1 MRHLRR
7 IFRKR
12 AAFLAVAVT
21 ACGLAAWLAGCT
33 NEPFDPESVTN
44 IPPVATIF
52 VTPGVGGELNPTS
65 YYDRTFS
72 WSGTDPDGFV
82 VEYYVSI
89 ETEETAAPWVATQ
102 QTDTTMTFSTDD
114 LGQAQALI
122 RLACRDDRGALSDT
136 VSRHIPLQNFPPV
149 INFVTDYDT
158 TFWSFGSANFRLFAV
173 DLDDNTTMGD
183 SIIYFLDTADSTLA
197 PIPEGEAD
205 ADPNVRPVI
214 KRIEDL
220 ASGRFSID
228 LSDITPRGSRTLHV
242 RASDE
247 ADATGAFDWE
257 WDARPTLSNVLLVD
271 DFLGNLDVPFYYA
284 AMDSLYG
291 PDGWSIYDMADG
303 LPDRMWVFMSWLRE
317 YDAVFWYT
325 GSSASA
331 NLASAAVYLHEYLN
345 EPTDDD
351 PDAGRLLLISKGLI
365 GSTGSL
371 PPTFI
376 QETLGFERTP
386 SQPMFYIPSDKLCM
400 SVPAG
405 RLPNLHFN
413 HSYSAGVGITPRDD
427 TEVIYQMEYYMFW
440 SPTRRPPYEPI
451 VGIRR
456 PHTDTSLDASVVTVL
471 LQFEAVNFT
480 EGLGAVRGM
489 LEGELGVELP

>member
-1 MRHLRR
+1 VRR
-7 IFRKR
+7 LQRNPRKR
-12 AAFLAVAVT
+12 AIVLAVAMT
-21 ACGLAAWLAGCT
+21 ACGLAAWLAGCS
-33 NEPFDPESVTN
+33 NEPFDPESLTN
-44 IPPVATIF
+44 IPPVASIF
-52 VTPGVGGELNPTS
+52 VTPGIGGELNPTS

-89 ETEETAAPWVATQ
+89 ETEESPAPWIATQ

-114 LGQAQALI
+114 QGQAQALI
-122 RLACRDDRGALSDT
+122 RLVCRDDRGALSDT
-136 VSRHIPLQNFPPV
+136 VSRHIPLRNFPPV

-173 DLDDNTTMGD
+173 DLDDNTTMSD
-183 SIIYFLDTADSTLA
+183 SIVYFLDTADSTLA
-197 PIPEGEAD
+197 PISEGEAG

-214 KRIEDL
+214 KQIEDMV
-220 ASGRFSID
+220 SGRFTID
-228 LSDITPRGSRTLHV
+228 LTDIAQRGLRTLHV
-242 RASDE
+242 RVSDE

-257 WDARPTLSNVLLVD
+257 WDARPALSNVLLVD

-291 PDGWSIYDMADG
+291 TDGWSIYDMADG
-303 LPDRMWVFMSWLRE
+303 LPDRTWVFMSWLRE
-317 YDAVFWYT
+317 FDALFWYT

-331 NLASAAVYLHEYLN
+331 NLAVAAVYLHEYLN
-345 EPTDDD
+345 VPTDDD
-351 PDAGRLLLISKGLI
+351 PDAGRLLLISKSLI

-376 QETLGFERTP
+376 QETLGFERTA
-386 SQPMFYIPSDKLCM
+386 SLPMFFIPSDKLCM

-413 HSYSAGVGITPRDD
+413 HSYSAGVGMMPRDG
-427 TEVIYQMEYYMFW
+427 TETIYQMEYYESW
-440 SPTRRPPYEPI
+440 SSNDRPPYEPI

-456 PHTDTSLDASVVTVL
+456 PHSNTGLDASAVSVM

-480 EGLGAVRGM
+480 DGLGAVRGM
-489 LEGELGVELP
+489 LENELGVDLP